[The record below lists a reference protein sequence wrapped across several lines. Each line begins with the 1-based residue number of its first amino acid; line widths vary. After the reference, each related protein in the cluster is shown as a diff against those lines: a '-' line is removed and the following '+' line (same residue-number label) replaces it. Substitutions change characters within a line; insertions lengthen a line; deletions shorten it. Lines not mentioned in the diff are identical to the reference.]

1 MKKYFTTIS
10 IHFYIA
16 MMFSIITVLLA
27 DTSLKMVGAGILI
40 CAPIWIFY
48 LHRIDG
54 MSSDEI
60 SEAFGFKG
68 NKYFDVSEDE

>member
-1 MKKYFTTIS
+1 MKKYITSIS
-10 IHFYIA
+10 VHFYIA

-48 LHRIDG
+48 AHRVKR
-54 MSSDEI
+54 MSPDEI

-68 NKYFDVSEDE
+68 NKYFDISEEQ

>member
-1 MKKYFTTIS
+1 MKRYFTSIS
-10 IHFYIA
+10 VHFYIA

-68 NKYFDVSEDE
+68 NKYFDISEEE

>member
-1 MKKYFTTIS
+1 MKKYFTSIS

-27 DTSLKMVGAGILI
+27 DTSVKMTGAGILI

-48 LHRIDG
+48 LYRVSD

>member
-1 MKKYFTTIS
+1 MKYFTSIS
-10 IHFYIA
+10 VHFYIA

-40 CAPIWIFY
+40 CAPIWILY

-54 MSSDEI
+54 MNSDEI

-68 NKYFDVSEDE
+68 NKFLDVTEE